1 MSDIKRTFLTG
12 LLVAGVLMLMPFYF
26 NLIGYESSA
35 PSDIENKP
43 SEILDN
49 LSSSE
54 KVAGFSSEI
63 DVYSS
68 TIDTNP
74 RKKTYNLGDVDIQE
88 YHVSNNKF
96 DAILTN
102 LAGGSLVEYTLKK
115 SLSQYRGGYND
126 SGEYNDSIPVSLIL
140 NKEKKCAPC
149 VQLQAS
155 SGDIITMDF
164 PFKLESSSVPMRSF
178 NAQSKKIILDKEKN
192 LVLIFKAV
200 LSDKE
205 IISALGSTLIFLSPA
220 SLHTITAEA
229 PSVI

>member
-115 SLSQYRGGYND
+115 
-126 SGEYNDSIPVSLIL
+126 
-140 NKEKKCAPC
+140 
-149 VQLQAS
+149 
-155 SGDIITMDF
+155 
-164 PFKLESSSVPMRSF
+164 
-178 NAQSKKIILDKEKN
+178 
-192 LVLIFKAV
+192 
-200 LSDKE
+200 
-205 IISALGSTLIFLSPA
+205 
-220 SLHTITAEA
+220 
-229 PSVI
+229 